1 MGRNDITVN
10 GIILPEY
17 LKDKEL
23 IKDEI
28 ERTELFESQTDTIRL
43 GRHLKPKYKSKKE
56 KNGKVKI
63 LGNREKN
70 RYHYERYLLN
80 AIKSKKLLDAF
91 AIVMVAHPT
100 ETIFTTK
107 IVADIINK
115 FCMENNIVP
124 ISKSIS
130 HALRG
135 RVGEI
140 RKSELSNYMFFWE
153 RNTSLNKSNIL
164 KYGIKETYLNE
175 LTIDEAINSAN
186 ERRKEFKDKNALLNP
201 KRSVNKNAIR
211 PDIKTA
217 PVENPVL
224 PHPEAPSNLISEIM
238 TQLGKLQ
245 SDKKSIIKV
254 EGDLH
259 IHINISR

>member
-1 MGRNDITVN
+1 MDRNDITIN

-17 LKDKEL
+17 LKGKEL

-43 GRHLKPKYKSKKE
+43 GRHVKPKYESKKE

-80 AIKSKKLLDAF
+80 AIKSKKLLDAIV
-91 AIVMVAHPT
+91 IVMVAHPT
-100 ETIFTTK
+100 ETIFTTDFIADSLDK
-107 IVADIINK
+107 ICK
-115 FCMENNIVP
+115 ENNIPV
-124 ISKSIS
+124 SKSSS

-135 RVGEI
+135 RLGAI
-140 RKSELSNYMFFWE
+140 KKSNLSKYMFFIPKH
-153 RNTSLNKSNIL
+153 TSENPGHAL
-164 KYGIKETYLNE
+164 KYGIKEEHKNE
-175 LTIDEAINSAN
+175 LTIDEAINLAN

-201 KRSVNKNAIR
+201 RRSVKKNAIR

-224 PHPEAPSNLISEIM
+224 PPPEAPSNLISEIM
-238 TQLGKLQ
+238 NQLEKLQ

>member
-1 MGRNDITVN
+1 MGRNDITVD
-10 GIILPEY
+10 GVILPEY

-28 ERTELFESQTDTIRL
+28 ERTELFKSQTDTIRL
-43 GRHLKPKYKSKKE
+43 GRHVKPKYESKKE

-70 RYHYERYLLN
+70 KHNYERYLLK

-91 AIVMVAHPT
+91 VIVMVAHPT

>member
-1 MGRNDITVN
+1 M
-10 GIILPEY
+10 
-17 LKDKEL
+17 
-23 IKDEI
+23 
-28 ERTELFESQTDTIRL
+28 
-43 GRHLKPKYKSKKE
+43 
-56 KNGKVKI
+56 
-63 LGNREKN
+63 
-70 RYHYERYLLN
+70 
-80 AIKSKKLLDAF
+80 
-91 AIVMVAHPT
+91 
-100 ETIFTTK
+100 
-107 IVADIINK
+107 
-115 FCMENNIVP
+115 P
-124 ISKSIS
+124 ISKSIN

-153 RNTSLNKSNIL
+153 RNTSLNKNNTI
-164 KYGIKETYLNE
+164 KYGIKEEHKNE
-175 LTIDEAINSAN
+175 LTIDEAINLAN

-201 KRSVNKNAIR
+201 KRSVKKNAIR

-224 PHPEAPSNLISEIM
+224 PPPEAPSNLISEIM
-238 TQLGKLQ
+238 TQLEKLQ

>member
-10 GIILPEY
+10 DIVLSEY
-17 LKDKEL
+17 LKDKDL

-28 ERTELFESQTDTIRL
+28 ERTELFESQTDTIKL
-43 GRHLKPKYKSKKE
+43 GRHVKPKYESKKE

-70 RYHYERYLLN
+70 KHNYERYLLK

-91 AIVMVAHPT
+91 VIVMVAHPT
-100 ETIFTTK
+100 ETIFTTDFIAGSLDK
-107 IVADIINK
+107 ICK
-115 FCMENNIVP
+115 ENNIPV
-124 ISKSIS
+124 SKSYS
-130 HALRG
+130 HVLRG
-135 RVGEI
+135 RLGEI
-140 RKSELSNYMFFWE
+140 RKSNLSKYMFFIPKHSSA
-153 RNTSLNKSNIL
+153 NPGHSL
-164 KYGIKETYLNE
+164 KYGIKEEHKNE
-175 LTIDEAINSAN
+175 LTIDEAIILAN
-186 ERRKEFKDKNALLNP
+186 ERREEFKDKNALLNP
-201 KRSVNKNAIR
+201 ERSAKKNAIR

-224 PHPEAPSNLISEIM
+224 PHPEAPSNLISEIT